1 MRNHLLLAFIL
12 CLSLSAIGQRSM
24 LKGSVSDTIDR
35 KNLQNTLITVMR
47 ASDSTLVK
55 FARADKSGNFSITDL
70 DSGKYILMLTHPYL
84 GDYFDQVTLA
94 AGVEKDLG
102 NINMISKSKLLEEV
116 IVKSGSPIR
125 IKGDTTIY
133 TADSFKVRPGA
144 NVEELLRR
152 LPGMSVDKDGNITA
166 MGERVKKV
174 LVDGEEFFGSDPG
187 IVTKNLRADN
197 VKEVQVFDKKSD
209 QAEFTGIVDGVKD
222 KTINLKLKELKG
234 YFGKISIGGGLDNRF
249 NNSAMM
255 NAFKAKRKLAAYGVM
270 SNTGKTN
277 LDWQDAQNYGGGMEG
292 MESGVTDDGGVYI
305 SFNGGGEEN
314 YSGGRNGIPT
324 NWNGGLHYSNKFNQ
338 NKLSLNGAYKFSKVN
353 APGLTET
360 FAKVFLPD
368 TSYSTNTINNNFSQR
383 IRHALNMTVETNL
396 DSFNS
401 LKWTTRANHNE
412 TTSRSRFYSESFD
425 AELDS
430 INNSRRDNDNQS
442 EVNSLNS
449 SLLWRHKF
457 KKLARTLSINTDISW
472 NRNESNGML
481 MALNNYY
488 SEGVLIRRDTLDQ
501 QNLNTT
507 ESQGLTTRVTYTEP
521 LMKDTYLELS
531 YALSYNNNINDRI
544 TNKKALTGK
553 YETRIDTLSN
563 SFTFKRLVNTPG
575 VNFRINKKKIN
586 FSFGSSVGF
595 SHFIQTNVTEG
606 EKNTFDYI
614 NYFPRV
620 SLQYKIKPSQ
630 TLRFNYNGNTSAP
643 SVDQLQPIRVNT
655 DPLNIYI
662 GNPNLDQSFRHN
674 FNIGY
679 NSYNTFKERGLY
691 ANISMNYTQ
700 NAFVQFSSVDTVGKR
715 TYQTVNADGVYNINL
730 YTQYSMKIKK
740 MYLGFGPY
748 YNFNQNI
755 DFVRSEK
762 NNSTVKN
769 ITQRSGYGARMN
781 VNINK
786 PDKYSF
792 YFGPTFTWNKSTAS
806 VNSSANVKYWQLE
819 GWLEGNYTLPGKSKF
834 EVRSNMN
841 FQMRQ
846 KDPRFPQNNSF
857 TTWNAFL
864 VKRLHKNEF
873 EIEFGV
879 YDILNQNRG
888 YNRDFNSFSF
898 TETYYTTLK
907 RLWTMSFTWN
917 ISKNGKPA
925 TW

>member
-1 MRNHLLLAFIL
+1 
-12 CLSLSAIGQRSM
+12 
-24 LKGSVSDTIDR
+24 
-35 KNLQNTLITVMR
+35 
-47 ASDSTLVK
+47 
-55 FARADKSGNFSITDL
+55 
-70 DSGKYILMLTHPYL
+70 
-84 GDYFDQVTLA
+84 
-94 AGVEKDLG
+94 
-102 NINMISKSKLLEEV
+102 
-116 IVKSGSPIR
+116 
-125 IKGDTTIY
+125 
-133 TADSFKVRPGA
+133 
-144 NVEELLRR
+144 
-152 LPGMSVDKDGNITA
+152 
-166 MGERVKKV
+166 
-174 LVDGEEFFGSDPG
+174 
-187 IVTKNLRADN
+187 
-197 VKEVQVFDKKSD
+197 
-209 QAEFTGIVDGVKD
+209 
-222 KTINLKLKELKG
+222 
-234 YFGKISIGGGLDNRF
+234 
-249 NNSAMM
+249 M

-305 SFNGGGEEN
+305 SYNGGGEEN

-368 TSYSTNTINNNFSQR
+368 TSYSTNTTNNNFSQR
-383 IRHALNMTVETNL
+383 IRHALNMTVESNL

-457 KKLARTLSINTDISW
+457 KKLARTLSINTDLSW

-488 SEGVLIRRDTLDQ
+488 SQGVLIRRDTLDQ

-507 ESQGLTTRVTYTEP
+507 EAQGLTTRVTYTEP

-544 TNKKALTGK
+544 TNKKAITGK

-606 EKNTFDYI
+606 QKNTYDYV

-630 TLRFNYNGNTSAP
+630 TFRFNYNGNTSAP
-643 SVDQLQPIRVNT
+643 SVEQLQPIRVNT

-691 ANISMNYTQ
+691 TNLSMNYTQ
-700 NAFVQFSSVDTVGKR
+700 NAFVQFSSIDTVGKR

-730 YTQYSMKIKK
+730 FTQYSVKIKK

-755 DFVRSEK
+755 DFVRNEK

-769 ITQRSGYGARMN
+769 FTRRSGYGARMN
-781 VNINK
+781 VNLNK

-806 VNSSANVKYWQLE
+806 VNSAADVKYWQLE
-819 GWLEGNYTLPGKSKF
+819 GWMEGNYTVPGKAKL

-846 KDPRFPQNNSF
+846 KDPRFPANNSF